1 MDFKNYIPLTEKY
14 FPKTLKECFHSSNT
28 NQMLLKISNSKDI
41 PNMMLH
47 GSNGSGKYTRI
58 ILFLKNHLKIN
69 LNSKVKAID
78 TVTGL
83 FVPLP
88 TIKNKEKNK
97 VLFSVVSKGHC
108 EIDLN
113 QSRIDKGLINFLKK
127 YCKNKNILLKTHKYI
142 ILKNF
147 QYLKKETQNSLRF
160 IIEKSY
166 NTVKFLITINSL
178 SKIIEPL
185 RSRFIFLSVK
195 SPNMVES
202 KYILKNIIKKENIK
216 ITNYKIKTLINNSK
230 EKCNLI
236 NLKELILSLEGTS
249 IINKI
254 YKTEKQTILDNLLK
268 LVKKGNRDDIRNYIF
283 KLYENIPDE
292 FNNLITVDFFR
303 KIYEFVENKE
313 ELIEIT
319 QKQNHEINK
328 NHILNPIFQ
337 AESYLFSIC
346 ELLLI

>member
-1 MDFKNYIPLTEKY
+1 MEFKNYIPFTEKY
-14 FPKTLKECFHSSNT
+14 FPETLNECSHSSKT
-28 NQMLLKISNSKDI
+28 NQLLLKISNSKDI
-41 PNMMLH
+41 PNIILY

-88 TIKNKEKNK
+88 TVKNKEKNK
-97 VLFSVVSKGHC
+97 VLFSFVSKGHC

-113 QSRIDKGLINFLKK
+113 QSGIDKGLIIFLKK
-127 YCKNKNILLKTHKYI
+127 YCKNKNILLRTYKYI

-185 RSRFIFLSVK
+185 KSRFIFLSVK
-195 SPNMVES
+195 SPNMIES

-249 IINKI
+249 ITNKI

-268 LVKKGNRDDIRNYIF
+268 IVKKGNRDDIRNYIF

-292 FNNLITVDFFR
+292 FNNLITIDFFR
-303 KIYEFVENKE
+303 KIYEFIENKE

-319 QKQNHEINK
+319 QKWNHEINK
-328 NHILNPIFQ
+328 NHILNPIFH